1 MHPQSHPTLRYVLLV
16 LLITAL
22 IVLFPLSARSVHET
36 AALPATLAI
45 S

>member
-1 MHPQSHPTLRYVLLV
+1 MHPHSHPTLRYVLLV

-36 AALPATLAI
+36 AELTGTVAL